1 MNSRS
6 WSRPAK
12 VFTKRLAIRKTEA
25 KQQPMQKIDV
35 KLGQNSYSIII
46 GAGILS
52 QTGAKLKGLGLKDKA
67 VIITNPAVNKLYGAA
82 VKHSLTNA
90 GFKTTLLEVPDGE
103 KYKTLESAGKLYR
116 QLAESGAERSTPIL
130 ALGGGVIGD
139 LAGFAAA
146 TYLRGVPLV
155 QLPTTLLAQC
165 DSSIGGKTAVNHKQ
179 LKNEIGSFYQPKMT
193 ISDISTLRSLP
204 KDEFT
209 NGLAEVI
216 KHAVIKDERFFVYL
230 EKNLDRIKS
239 LDDNVL
245 EAVAA
250 KSARIKVEFVES
262 DEKDTGLRN
271 ILNFGH
277 TIGHAVESASNFQVA
292 HGQAVSIG
300 MMAAANLAVKLELM
314 DAGNVTRLKN
324 LLNKAGL
331 MTKLPQVDVKQV
343 MLAMQYDKKVQDGKI
358 RFVLP
363 RAIGQVFIT
372 DDVSAAVIEKVLG
385 EMK

>member
-1 MNSRS
+1 
-6 WSRPAK
+6 
-12 VFTKRLAIRKTEA
+12 
-25 KQQPMQKIDV
+25 MQKIDV

-52 QTGAKLKGLGLKDKA
+52 QTGVKLKELDLKGKA
-67 VIITNPAVNKLYGAA
+67 VIITNPAVNKLYGTA
-82 VKHSLTNA
+82 VKQSLIDA
-90 GFKTTLLEVPDGE
+90 GFKTTVLEVPDGE

-116 QLAESGAERSTPIL
+116 QLAESGAERTTPIL

-179 LKNEIGSFYQPKMT
+179 LKNEIGAFYQPKMT
-193 ISDISTLRSLP
+193 ISDVLTLKSLP

-216 KHAVIKDERFFVYL
+216 KHAVIKDERFFTYL

>member
-1 MNSRS
+1 
-6 WSRPAK
+6 
-12 VFTKRLAIRKTEA
+12 
-25 KQQPMQKIDV
+25 MQKIDV

-52 QTGAKLKGLGLKDKA
+52 QTGVKLKELDLKGKA
-67 VIITNPAVNKLYGAA
+67 VIITNPAVNKLYGTA
-82 VKHSLTNA
+82 VKQSLIDA
-90 GFKTTLLEVPDGE
+90 GFKTTVLEVPDGE

-116 QLAESGAERSTPIL
+116 QLAESGAERTTPIL

-139 LAGFAAA
+139 LAGFTAA

-155 QLPTTLLAQC
+155 QLPTTSLAQC

-179 LKNEIGSFYQPKMT
+179 LKNEIGAFYQPKMT
-193 ISDISTLRSLP
+193 ISDVLTLKSLP

>member
-1 MNSRS
+1 
-6 WSRPAK
+6 
-12 VFTKRLAIRKTEA
+12 
-25 KQQPMQKIDV
+25 MQKIDV

-52 QTGAKLKGLGLKDKA
+52 QTGVKLKELDLKGKA
-67 VIITNPAVNKLYGAA
+67 VIITNPAVNKLYGTA
-82 VKHSLTNA
+82 VKQSLIDA
-90 GFKTTLLEVPDGE
+90 GFKTTVLEVPDGE

-116 QLAESGAERSTPIL
+116 QLAESGAERTTPIL

-179 LKNEIGSFYQPKMT
+179 LKNEIGAFYQPKMT
-193 ISDISTLRSLP
+193 ISDVLTLKSLP